1 MKENDGYLSY
11 EDMANH
17 ESIWVEPM
25 STNYRGYEIYQLPPN
40 TQGVAVLQLLNILE
54 AYNIKDM
61 GFASSEYIHT
71 FVEAKKLVYEDR
83 AQYYADPDFSNIP
96 IDYLISQEYADERRQ
111 LIDPNLAAKTVTA
124 GDLPLE
130 NGCLLYTSPSPRD
143 QRGSR
148 MPSSA

>member
-17 ESIWVEPM
+17 KSDWVEPM
-25 STNYRGYEIYQLPPN
+25 STNYRGYEVYQLPPN
-40 TQGVAVLQLLNILE
+40 TQGLAVLQLLNILE
-54 AYNIKDM
+54 AYNIRDM

-83 AQYYADPDFSNIP
+83 ARYYADPDFSKIP
-96 IDYLISQEYADERRQ
+96 IDYLNSSQYADERRQ
-111 LIDPNLAAKTVTA
+111 LIDPDSAARSVTA

-130 NGCLLYTSPSPRD
+130 NGDTIYLTVADKDGNIVS
-143 QRGSR
+143 
-148 MPSSA
+148 